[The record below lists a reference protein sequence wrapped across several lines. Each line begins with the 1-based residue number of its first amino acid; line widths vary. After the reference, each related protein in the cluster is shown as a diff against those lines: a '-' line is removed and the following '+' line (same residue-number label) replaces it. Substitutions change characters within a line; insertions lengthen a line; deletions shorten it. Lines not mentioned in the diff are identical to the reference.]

1 MARNGKNDKDGKAKG
16 RSPGIR
22 RMIAAAALMPL
33 AGRAPLYARLI
44 WSLITDERVPIG
56 RKALLG
62 GALGYVALGRDV
74 VPDRV
79 PLLGQLDDLVVVAL
93 AIDIFVDGLDETLL
107 AEKLELAGISRIAY
121 DEDVARVRRLVPSPI
136 RRAARRVP
144 DGVRFVAE
152 AIDQTGLP
160 TQLRRWLT
168 DARESVAS
176 NVASRNGASHDGASH
191 DGASHNGE
199 LSPAQTKQIVEGS
212 IA

>member
-1 MARNGKNDKDGKAKG
+1 MARNDKNGADQKSKG

-22 RMIAAAALMPL
+22 RMIAAAAMMPL

-62 GALGYVALGRDV
+62 GALGYVALGRDI

-93 AIDIFVDGLDETLL
+93 AIDVFADGLDEDLL
-107 AEKLELAGISRIAY
+107 TEKLELAGIPRAAY
-121 DEDVARVRRLVPSPI
+121 DEDVARVRRLIPSPI
-136 RRAARRVP
+136 RRAARRIP

-160 TQLRRWLT
+160 SQLRRWLT
-168 DARESVAS
+168 DARDGARSG
-176 NVASRNGASHDGASH
+176 RNGTHD
-191 DGASHNGE
+191 GE
-199 LSPAQTKQIVEGS
+199 LSPTQTRQLVEGS

>member
-1 MARNGKNDKDGKAKG
+1 MARSDKNGEDRKSKG

-62 GALGYVALGRDV
+62 GALGYVALGRDI
-74 VPDRV
+74 VPDRI
-79 PLLGQLDDLVVVAL
+79 PLLGQLDDLMMVAL
-93 AIDIFVDGLDETLL
+93 AIDLFVDGLDEELL
-107 AEKLELAGISRIAY
+107 AEKLEEAGIPRVAY

-136 RRAARRVP
+136 RRAARRIP
-144 DGVRFVAE
+144 NGVRLVAK

-160 TQLRRWLT
+160 AQLRRWLT
-168 DARESVAS
+168 DAREGSAS
-176 NVASRNGASHDGASH
+176 NGASRNGARSGD
-191 DGASHNGE
+191 
-199 LSPAQTKQIVEGS
+199 LSPAQTKQLVEGS

>member
-1 MARNGKNDKDGKAKG
+1 MAGKGKTDDDRKSKG

-44 WSLITDERVPIG
+44 GSLITDERVPIG

-62 GALGYVALGRDV
+62 VALGYVALGRDI

-93 AIDIFVDGLDETLL
+93 AIDVFVDGLDEALL
-107 AEKLELAGISRIAY
+107 AEKLELAGISRVAY
-121 DEDVARVRRLVPSPI
+121 DEDVARVRRMVPGPI
-136 RRAARRVP
+136 RRAARRIP
-144 DGVRFVAE
+144 DGIKLVADAVE
-152 AIDQTGLP
+152 QSGVP
-160 TQLRRWLT
+160 TQLRRWLN
-168 DARESVAS
+168 DARS
-176 NVASRNGASHDGASH
+176 
-191 DGASHNGE
+191 GE
-199 LSPAQTKQIVEGS
+199 LRNVEFRSSNGHRPTADKTLVEGS

>member
-1 MARNGKNDKDGKAKG
+1 MARNDKNGEDQKSRG

-22 RMIAAAALMPL
+22 RMIAAAALMPV

-62 GALGYVALGRDV
+62 GAVGYVALGRDI

-93 AIDIFVDGLDETLL
+93 AIDVFVDGLDEALL
-107 AEKLELAGISRIAY
+107 AEKLELAGIPRTAY

-136 RRAARRVP
+136 RRAARRIP

-168 DARESVAS
+168 DARDSVAS
-176 NVASRNGASHDGASH
+176 NVASRN
-191 DGASHNGE
+191 GASHNGE
-199 LSPAQTKQIVEGS
+199 LSPAQTKQLVEGS

>member
-1 MARNGKNDKDGKAKG
+1 MARNGEFTDERKKKG

-62 GALGYVALGRDV
+62 GALGYVALGRDI

-93 AIDIFVDGLDETLL
+93 AIDVFVDGLDEALL
-107 AEKLELAGISRIAY
+107 AEKLELAGISRVAY

-136 RRAARRVP
+136 RRAARRIP
-144 DGVRFVAE
+144 DGVKLVAD
-152 AIDQTGLP
+152 AIEQSGVP
-160 TQLRRWLT
+160 TQLRRWLN
-168 DARESVAS
+168 DARS
-176 NVASRNGASHDGASH
+176 
-191 DGASHNGE
+191 GE
-199 LSPAQTKQIVEGS
+199 LGAVEFRSSNGHRPTADKTLVEGS

>member
-1 MARNGKNDKDGKAKG
+1 MARNGKDSEERKSRG

-22 RMIAAAALMPL
+22 RMIAAAAFMPM

-44 WSLITDERVPIG
+44 WSLIADERVPVG
-56 RKALLG
+56 RKAVLG
-62 GALGYVALGRDV
+62 VALGYIALGRDV

-93 AIDIFVDGLDETLL
+93 AIDMFVDGLDESILE
-107 AEKLELAGISRIAY
+107 EKLELAGIPRAAY

-136 RRAARRVP
+136 RRAARRIP
-144 DGVRFVAE
+144 DGVRLVAE
-152 AIDQTGLP
+152 TIDQTGLP

-168 DARESVAS
+168 EARA
-176 NVASRNGASHDGASH
+176 
-191 DGASHNGE
+191 GE
-199 LSPAQTKQIVEGS
+199 LGPGRLRPTQNKQLVEGS

>member
-1 MARNGKNDKDGKAKG
+1 MARIGKNGDERKSKG

-22 RMIAAAALMPL
+22 RMIAAAAFMPM

-62 GALGYVALGRDV
+62 SALGYVALGRDI

-93 AIDIFVDGLDETLL
+93 AIDVFVDGLDEALL

-136 RRAARRVP
+136 RKAARRIP
-144 DGVRFVAE
+144 DGIDFVAN
-152 AIDQTGLP
+152 AIKQSGIPD
-160 TQLRRWLT
+160 QLRRWLN
-168 DARESVAS
+168 DARS
-176 NVASRNGASHDGASH
+176 
-191 DGASHNGE
+191 GE
-199 LSPAQTKQIVEGS
+199 LAPVEFRATNGHRPSTDKTLVEGS

>member
-1 MARNGKNDKDGKAKG
+1 MARKDSSGNERKSRG

-44 WSLITDERVPIG
+44 WSLIADERVPIG

-62 GALGYVALGRDV
+62 GALGYVALGRDI

-79 PLLGQLDDLVVVAL
+79 PLLGQLDDLVMVAL
-93 AIDIFVDGLDETLL
+93 AIDLFVDGLDEDLL
-107 AEKLELAGISRIAY
+107 TEKLEEAGIPRLAY

-144 DGVRFVAE
+144 DGIRFVAD
-152 AIDQTGLP
+152 AVNQSGIPDQI
-160 TQLRRWLT
+160 RRWIT
-168 DARESVAS
+168 EARGPQVDTVEI
-176 NVASRNGASHDGASH
+176 RPLNGHQPSADRT
-191 DGASHNGE
+191 
-199 LSPAQTKQIVEGS
+199 LVEGS

>member
-1 MARNGKNDKDGKAKG
+1 MARIGKNGDERKSKG

-22 RMIAAAALMPL
+22 RMIAAAAFMPM

-44 WSLITDERVPIG
+44 WSLITDERVPMG

-62 GALGYVALGRDV
+62 SALGYVALGRDI

-93 AIDIFVDGLDETLL
+93 AIDVFVDGLDEALL

-136 RRAARRVP
+136 RKAARRIP
-144 DGVRFVAE
+144 DGIDFVAN
-152 AIDQTGLP
+152 AIKQSGIPD
-160 TQLRRWLT
+160 QLRRWLN
-168 DARESVAS
+168 DARS
-176 NVASRNGASHDGASH
+176 
-191 DGASHNGE
+191 GE
-199 LSPAQTKQIVEGS
+199 LAPVEFRATNGHRPSTDKTLVEGS

>member
-191 DGASHNGE
+191 NGE

>member
-1 MARNGKNDKDGKAKG
+1 MPRDKRANHDDDKRNGRHSKG

-44 WSLITDERVPIG
+44 WSLITDERVPLG

-62 GALGYVALGRDV
+62 GALGYVALGRDI

-93 AIDIFVDGLDETLL
+93 AIDVFVDGLDDALV
-107 AEKLELAGISRIAY
+107 AEKLALAGIPRAAY

-136 RRAARRVP
+136 RRAARRIP

-168 DARESVAS
+168 EARDGVSS
-176 NVASRNGASHDGASH
+176 NVASRNGASQV
-191 DGASHNGE
+191 GE
-199 LSPAQTKQIVEGS
+199 LGPTPAKQIVEGS

>member
-1 MARNGKNDKDGKAKG
+1 MARNGKDNHGGKTKG

-44 WSLITDERVPIG
+44 WSLISDERVPIG

-62 GALGYVALGRDV
+62 GALGYVALGRDI

-93 AIDIFVDGLDETLL
+93 AIDVFVDGLDEVLL
-107 AEKLELAGISRIAY
+107 AEKLELAGIPRAAY

-136 RRAARRVP
+136 RRAARRIP
-144 DGVRFVAE
+144 DGIRFVAE
-152 AIDQTGLP
+152 AVDQTGLP
-160 TQLRRWLT
+160 NQLRRWLT
-168 DARESVAS
+168 DARDGVASSVAS
-176 NVASRNGASHDGASH
+176 QNGASG
-191 DGASHNGE
+191 NGE
-199 LSPAQTKQIVEGS
+199 LSPVQTKQLVEGS